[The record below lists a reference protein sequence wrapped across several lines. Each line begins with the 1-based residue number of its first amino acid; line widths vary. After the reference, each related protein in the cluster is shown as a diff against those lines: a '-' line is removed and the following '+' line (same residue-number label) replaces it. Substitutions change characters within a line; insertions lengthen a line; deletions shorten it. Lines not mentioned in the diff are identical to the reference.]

1 MLISPSALPIS
12 HPVYLLHEQPYLLPH
27 QRHRPSSLTVIPSP
41 PPTPAAGDG
50 RARMEEQKRRQRT
63 RGGAAPAAARV
74 GAAARVKEQRR
85 QQHVEEQHGA
95 CSTGGGAWRS
105 SIVRGLE
112 RSSVAGFLGWWPA
125 WRAILASYKFAD
137 LRPPRPTPGGEA
149 ARGTSSSGGAWHL
162 EEQPT
167 AMAPIAAAK
176 TLDPAALT
184 IMPTICV
191 RLEQN
196 KHG

>member
-112 RSSVAGFLGWWPA
+112 RSSVAGF
-125 WRAILASYKFAD
+125 AD